1 MVMSWLYKL
10 LKLPVHFFYTGERAL
25 KLQNKQL
32 DAAYYCSPAESDSRE
47 ELASLPLPTIICM
60 FDGRMGHGGLADRL
74 HGMVSMFCYAKKH
87 GMDFRIHYVYP
98 FSLSNFLLPNE
109 YQWEIEEDDI
119 SYDRSVSKPVW
130 VAFSNNLFEPAF
142 CRRYLRRQLKGYRQY
157 HVYPSLKIAGKEF
170 SHLYNE
176 LFKPSPL
183 LQKEL
188 EQTLC
193 NIGGKYITMSFRFVE
208 LLGDF
213 KDCLHVTYTEAER
226 EKLIEK
232 CVAAIE
238 TVSKQAVLHRTIV
251 VTSDSVTFLNRVK
264 GLPGIYVIPG
274 SVGHIDYQSNLEV
287 HLKTFLDFY
296 MIANAEEVYMMRTKE
311 MYRSGFAKC
320 AAMVY
325 CKPFKEY
332 VIE

>member
-1 MVMSWLYKL
+1 MSWLYKL
-10 LKLPVHFFYTGERAL
+10 LKFPVHFFYTGERAL
-25 KLQNKQL
+25 KQQNEQL
-32 DAAYYCSPAESDSRE
+32 DATYYCSSAENGSKGKS
-47 ELASLPLPTIICM
+47 ASQSVPMIICM

-74 HGMVSMFCYAKKH
+74 HGMVSMFYYAQKH
-87 GMDFRIHYVYP
+87 GMGFRIHYVYP

-109 YQWEIEEDDI
+109 YQWRIEKEDI

-130 VAFSNNLFEPAF
+130 VAFSNNLFEPTF
-142 CRRYLRRQLKGYRQY
+142 CRRYLKRQLKGYRQY

-213 KDCLHVTYTEAER
+213 KDCLHVTYAETERKA
-226 EKLIEK
+226 LIKK
-232 CVAAIE
+232 CITAIG
-238 TVSKQAVLHRTIV
+238 TVSKQAVSHRAIV
-251 VTSDSVTFLNRVK
+251 VTSDSVTFLKCVK

-274 SVGHIDYQSNLEV
+274 SVGHIDYQNDLEV

-296 MIANAEEVYMMRTKE
+296 VIANAEEVYMMRTKE
-311 MYRSGFAKC
+311 MYQSGFAKC
-320 AAMVY
+320 AAMIY
-325 CKPFKEY
+325 GKPFKEY
-332 VIE
+332 VIK